1 MIMKKTINRKLRA
14 FIPQHISNKIVLSV
28 LKILSKLCCV
38 PQSVI
43 SSNAAHNSKM
53 LLNRNL
59 YNADCYIENQSQW
72 SAVKFGTKY
81 SMSYSGCE
89 IIAVHNALRALGK
102 GLSVQCMVNLISC
115 FEQDGAVLGGFFGT
129 APGAIEKYFRENG
142 YAVTRTDSMDTELI
156 NNIGERSDTII
167 VTAYNDKNDIM
178 KQVHTVSITKEEG
191 KTYAV
196 HNAYY
201 HVHGRYEAKKGYQNL
216 QEAVNALSNLQP
228 ASLCVIGISGR

>member
-1 MIMKKTINRKLRA
+1 MLNRWQTIFVRGETNKGINGIPILPPEGQNRRRSEMSEFMIKNPAKDRRTQKRYTMIMKKTINRKLRA
-14 FIPQHISNKIVLSV
+14 FIPQHISNKIVLAV

-115 FEQDGAVLGGFFGT
+115 FEQD
-129 APGAIEKYFRENG
+129 
-142 YAVTRTDSMDTELI
+142 
-156 NNIGERSDTII
+156 
-167 VTAYNDKNDIM
+167 
-178 KQVHTVSITKEEG
+178 
-191 KTYAV
+191 
-196 HNAYY
+196 
-201 HVHGRYEAKKGYQNL
+201 
-216 QEAVNALSNLQP
+216 
-228 ASLCVIGISGR
+228 